1 MNQQQIKITFQC
13 RKASHSGPQGQAV
26 YVLPGTKIIES
37 AAVAGIIINTP
48 CGAAGVCGKC
58 RVKII
63 SPQGEPTEA
72 DRKIFST
79 KELKQGWRL
88 ACQNTIAE
96 DTIVEVTRESLLSG
110 IDKIVIESDIL
121 QTIIPDERQIR
132 DDKYFGVAVDI
143 GTTTLAASLISLKN
157 ASEIAVMGDVNPQIS
172 LGDDVI
178 SRIKYSTSHKNGLA
192 ELQRAVIRQINAMIS
207 QLCEQ
212 GRVDRKNIYEITI
225 AGNTTMEHLVCGI
238 DPSPLGQLP
247 FEPVYRGANIVNTS
261 ELEIEINPKGIVY
274 IFPVIGGF
282 VGGDISAGML
292 AMDLLNQP
300 QPALMIDVGTNGEIV
315 LVKDNK
321 IMAAS
326 TAAGPAF
333 EGARISCGMRATIGA
348 IEKIKFDGDCIY
360 NVIGNVEPA
369 GICGSGLI
377 DITAELLNAGIV
389 DSSGRMNPVRDSKSK
404 TSNPNRPGHCQ
415 KQDVSNGMNQ
425 PEFVIA
431 DKVKITQKDIRQIQL
446 AVGAIRAGINIILK
460 QAGIKAG
467 DLKKVFI
474 AGGFGSFIRRNH
486 AQRIGLLPAQI
497 DHKKISFVG
506 NTSLAGAKL
515 ALLSIK
521 AREKAESF
529 AKQAIHIELSADSD
543 FQNEFAS
550 AMIFPA

>member
-1 MNQQQIKITFQC
+1 MNQQQIKVTFQ
-13 RKASHSGPQGQAV
+13 PQGQAV
-26 YVLPGTKIIES
+26 YVLPGTKIIEA

-63 SPQGEPTEA
+63 SSQGQPTEA
-72 DRKIFST
+72 DKKIFSA

-96 DTIVEVTRESLLSG
+96 DTVIEVPGESLLSG

-121 QTIIPDERQIR
+121 QTIIPDERQIS

-143 GTTTLAASLISLKN
+143 GTTTLAASLINLKN
-157 ASEIAVMGDVNPQIS
+157 AGEIAVMGDVNPQIS

-192 ELQRAVIRQINAMIS
+192 ELQKAVIRQINALIDK
-207 QLCEQ
+207 LCRRGGVE
-212 GRVDRKNIYEITI
+212 KENIYEITI
-225 AGNTTMEHLVCGI
+225 AGNTTMEYLVCGI

-247 FEPVYRGANIVNTS
+247 FEPIYRGANVINAS
-261 ELEIEINPKGIVY
+261 ELKIGINPKGIVY

-300 QPALMIDVGTNGEIV
+300 QPALMIDIGTNGEIV

-333 EGARISCGMRATIGA
+333 EGARISCGMRAAIGA
-348 IEKIKFDGDCIY
+348 IEKVKLENDCVY
-360 NVIGNVEPA
+360 NVIGNVKPT

-377 DITAELLNAGIV
+377 DVAAELLNAGIV
-389 DSSGRMNPVRDSKSK
+389 DSTGRMNR
-404 TSNPNRPGHCQ
+404 
-415 KQDVSNGMNQ
+415 

-431 DKVKITQKDIRQIQL
+431 DNVKITQKDIRQIQL

-497 DHKKISFVG
+497 DHNKISFVG

-529 AKQAIHIELSADSD
+529 AKQAKHIELSADSD
-543 FQNEFAS
+543 FQNEFVS

>member
-1 MNQQQIKITFQC
+1 MNQQQIKVTFQ
-13 RKASHSGPQGQAV
+13 PQGQAV

-37 AAVAGIIINTP
+37 AAIAGIIINTP

-79 KELKQGWRL
+79 EELKQGWRL

-96 DTIVEVTRESLLSG
+96 DTVVEVPAKSLLSG

-132 DDKYFGVAVDI
+132 DDKYFGIAVDI

-333 EGARISCGMRATIGA
+333 EGARISCGMRAAAGA
-348 IEKIKFDGDCIY
+348 IEKVKFSAWGCLTADDDCIY
-360 NVIGNVEPA
+360 SVIGNVEPA
-369 GICGSGLI
+369 GVCGSGLI
-377 DITAELLNAGIV
+377 DITAEFLNAGIV
-389 DSSGRMNPVRDSKSK
+389 DSTGRMNQSAGLPPKIAQRIIMDSK
-404 TSNPNRPGHCQ
+404 
-415 KQDVSNGMNQ
+415 NQ
-425 PEFVIA
+425 PAFVIA

-529 AKQAIHIELSADSD
+529 AKQAKHIELSADSG
-543 FQNEFAS
+543 FQDEFAS

>member
-1 MNQQQIKITFQC
+1 MNQQQIKVTFQ
-13 RKASHSGPQGQAV
+13 PQGQAV

-72 DRKIFST
+72 DRKIFSA

-96 DTIVEVTRESLLSG
+96 DTVIEVPKESLLSG
-110 IDKIVIESDIL
+110 IEKIVIESDIL

-132 DDKYFGVAVDI
+132 DDKYFGIAIDI
-143 GTTTLAASLISLKN
+143 GTTTLATSLINLKN
-157 ASEIAVMGDVNPQIS
+157 AGEIAVMGDVNPQIS

-192 ELQRAVIRQINAMIS
+192 KLQRAVIRQINAMIS
-207 QLCEQ
+207 RLCGQ
-212 GRVDRKNIYEITI
+212 GGVDRKNIYEITI

-261 ELEIEINPKGIVY
+261 KLGIEINPKGIVY
-274 IFPVIGGF
+274 IFGVIGGF

-292 AMDLLNQP
+292 AMDLLSQP

-333 EGARISCGMRATIGA
+333 EGARISCGMRAAIGA
-348 IEKIKFDGDCIY
+348 IEKVKFNGSCSY
-360 NVIGNVEPA
+360 SVIGNVEPA

-377 DITAELLNAGIV
+377 DITAVFLNAGIV
-389 DSSGRMNPVRDSKSK
+389 DSTGRMN
-404 TSNPNRPGHCQ
+404 RPAGLPPKISQ
-415 KQDVSNGMNQ
+415 RIVIDTNGQ
-425 PEFVIA
+425 PAFIIA

-529 AKQAIHIELSADSD
+529 AKQAKHIELSADSD
-543 FQNEFAS
+543 FQNEFAN